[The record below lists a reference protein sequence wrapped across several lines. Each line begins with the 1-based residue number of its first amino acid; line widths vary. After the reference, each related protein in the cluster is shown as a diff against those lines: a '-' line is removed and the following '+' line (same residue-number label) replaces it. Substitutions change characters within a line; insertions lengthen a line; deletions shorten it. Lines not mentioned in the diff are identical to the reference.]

1 MAEKINQVSIWS
13 SFENLVEEA
22 EHRFFDHDYNGAVK
36 TWENYAQIT
45 GAPVWQK
52 AASDMRELISHYL
65 NAKISD
71 PQQLFESWLA
81 LRHQMNINQLSSYA
95 YHIMQRLYAGIFL
108 SAKQTV
114 SFDLATGIFCFIEK
128 RYDAAMEN
136 LSVVLNHEP
145 DNLLAR
151 IFLSK
156 CHFVMEEEEKGM
168 AYLSQVV
175 FLGGNELLAE
185 DIGTE
190 QIRNLYGRLRSIH
203 GKGEVGAWLV
213 PFESWYRSWL
223 VWIEDTSFFQVM
235 QQKERNE
242 RILQVKYYASE
253 KYRHFVRCLYLAEYV
268 REFLP
273 KEKGIIWEQEAYME
287 KLDANLFQRY
297 RKKRKPIV

>member
-1 MAEKINQVSIWS
+1 MAEKANQISIWS

-22 EHRFFDHDYNGAVK
+22 EHRFFEHDYDGAVK
-36 TWENYAQIT
+36 TWENYAQVT

-52 AASDMRELISHYL
+52 AASDMRQLISYYL
-65 NAKISD
+65 STQISE
-71 PQQLFESWLA
+71 PQKLFDAWLA
-81 LRHQMNINQLSSYA
+81 LRQQMNKNQLSSYA
-95 YHIMQRLYAGIFL
+95 YHIMQRLYAKIYL

-114 SFDLATGIFCFIEK
+114 SFDIATGIFCFIEK

-168 AYLSQVV
+168 AYFSQVV

-190 QIRNLYGRLRSIH
+190 QIRNLYGRLRSIN
-203 GKGEVGAWLV
+203 GKGEVGVWLV
-213 PFESWYRSWL
+213 PF
-223 VWIEDTSFFQVM
+223 
-235 QQKERNE
+235 
-242 RILQVKYYASE
+242 
-253 KYRHFVRCLYLAEYV
+253 
-268 REFLP
+268 
-273 KEKGIIWEQEAYME
+273 
-287 KLDANLFQRY
+287 
-297 RKKRKPIV
+297 